1 MSKKP
6 LLIHPL
12 APAGLYDV
20 PANCE
25 SPELYL
31 IAARGLYR
39 IHTDPRFAGW
49 VERAKEQ
56 HERMGGVL

>member
-1 MSKKP
+1 VSKKP

-25 SPELYL
+25 SPEMYL
-31 IAARGLYR
+31 RLARGLYR
-39 IHTDPRFAGW
+39 IHTDPRFSAW
-49 VERAKEQ
+49 VARA
-56 HERMGGVL
+56 RLGGVL